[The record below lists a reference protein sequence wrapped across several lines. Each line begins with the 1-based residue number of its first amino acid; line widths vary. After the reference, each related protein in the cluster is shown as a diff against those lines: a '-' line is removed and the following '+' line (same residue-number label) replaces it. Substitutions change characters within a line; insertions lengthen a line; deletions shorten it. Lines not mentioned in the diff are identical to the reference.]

1 MLQIPLSGILP
12 RFRHLY
18 YQDGPVMREHLT
30 KRVASIAKK
39 DTVRVIGIAS
49 PPPPPP
55 TFGDELNAALSKGSP
70 A

>member
-30 KRVASIAKK
+30 KRVAAIAKK
-39 DTVRVIGIAS
+39 DVVRVVGIA
-49 PPPPPP
+49 PPPPP